1 MSQIIENLKS
11 KFEES
16 AEGGAVGSLAIII
29 HRLAKENVGAYYRLA
44 SKLELMD
51 DAILPS
57 IYGLIGGFAG
67 EKFELPGWDYALSV
81 GVAELVKGLYVRFV
95 EKKPYIVV
103 PDSSHV
109 NAYNLT
115 PNSSVTLIIDGTQ
128 QNVTATTDA
137 NGNVSITLST
147 ALSSGKHEII
157 VTAGKKSAYAVVVV

>member
-1 MSQIIENLKS
+1 LSQVVEKLKS

-16 AEGGAVGSLAIII
+16 LEGGAIGSLAVII

-57 IYGLIGGFAG
+57 IYGVVGGFASDR
-67 EKFELPGWDYALSV
+67 FELPGWDYSLSV
-81 GVAELVKGLYVRFV
+81 GVAELVKGLYARFV
-95 EKKPYIVV
+95 EKQPYIVV
-103 PDSSHV
+103 PDASHV

-115 PNSSVTLIIDGTQ
+115 PNSSVTLIIDGTPQ
-128 QNVTATTDA
+128 QITATTDA

-147 ALSSGKHEII
+147 ALASGKHEIV
-157 VTAGKKSAYAVVVV
+157 VTAGKKSAYAIVVV